1 WGKAFYER
9 KTVVSEAV
17 ETDPEFEGFRA
28 APRRA
33 GFRAV
38 YTSPLITRRGDLIG
52 TIATHF
58 RQLRRPDQRESR
70 LIELYAFEASDVI
83 DNARLY
89 GEAQQSRERLEF
101 LAEASRIL
109 STSLD
114 YGRTLQ
120 QVARLIVPRLADW
133 CSVDIR
139 EEDGS
144 IRQVALAHVDPEK
157 IKWGKQ

>member
-1 WGKAFYER
+1 MGWDF
-9 KTVVSEAV
+9 
-17 ETDPEFEGFRA
+17 ETDPAFEDYRDVARA
-28 APRRA
+28 A
-33 GFRAV
+33 GYRAV

-58 RQLRRPDQRESR
+58 KQPRRPDEREAR
-70 LIELYAFEASDVI
+70 LIELYAFAASDVI

-89 GEAQQSRERLEF
+89 AEVQESRERLEF

-120 QVARLIVPRLADW
+120 QVARLIANLWDRLAT
-133 CSVDIR
+133 
-139 EEDGS
+139 DG
-144 IRQVALAHVDPEK
+144 RA
-157 IKWGKQ
+157 